1 MSKNKIWYK
10 KVNYA
15 GIFVIII
22 LSIFAFVQIIPFYL
36 QLVSSLQPLTFRPEY
51 GKLYFWPQSFNL
63 SNYLMAFRLA
73 ELGVGLVN
81 TLIAASL
88 YTFLSLC
95 VVLIVGYVLG
105 KKRFKGKKLITI
117 MLLGTMMVPGE
128 ILMVPNY
135 FLMVKLGWLNEL
147 KALFLPG
154 IINIFGIF
162 LVKQYMNTIPNA
174 LLESAELDGA
184 NELQKIFKI
193 VLPLSMPV
201 IGTYSIL
208 TFTAL
213 WNDYLWPNIVLRTTD
228 KFTIQLKLMQFAPQ
242 FADSKDQILMAAG
255 LILVLFPVITVYV
268 FFQRYFIQSVSMT
281 GIK

>member
-1 MSKNKIWYK
+1 MNKVKSALKRI
-10 KVNYA
+10 NYV
-15 GIFVIII
+15 GILVVII
-22 LSIFAFVQIIPFYL
+22 LSLFAIVQILPFYL
-36 QLVSSLQPLTFRPEY
+36 QLVSSLQPLNFRPQY
-51 GKLYFWPQSFNL
+51 GKLNFWPESINFG
-63 SNYLMAFRLA
+63 NYSLAFKLA
-73 ELGVGLVN
+73 ELGTGLVN

-88 YTFLSLC
+88 YTFISLC

-105 KKRFKGKKLITI
+105 KKRFRGKKLITI

-128 ILMVPNY
+128 VLMVPNY
-135 FLMVKLGWLNEL
+135 FLMIKFGWLNEL

-154 IINIFGIF
+154 IVNIFGIF
-162 LVKQYMNTIPNA
+162 LVKQFMNTIPDA

-184 NELQKIFKI
+184 NELQKIFKV
-193 VLPLSMPV
+193 VLPMSMPV

-208 TFTAL
+208 TFTAI
-213 WNDYLWPNIVLRTTD
+213 WNDYLWPNIVLRTSD

-242 FADSKDQILMAAG
+242 FADARDQILMAAG

-268 FFQRYFIQSVSMT
+268 FFQRYFIQSVNMT